1 MFTALLLAT
10 LAAAVVTD
18 LRARRIPDAITVP
31 AALLALAFG
40 AARDPVRLAAG
51 AGAAAFLAAAAL
63 ARPDGMGVG
72 DAKLAGVMGLTL
84 GVGVAGALLVACAAA
99 TAYGAGLALR
109 RGLRAARGATVPF
122 APFLA
127 VGALWA
133 CVAP

>member
-1 MFTALLLAT
+1 MLTATLLAT

-18 LRARRIPDAITVP
+18 LCARRIPDAITVP

-51 AGAAAFLAAAAL
+51 AGAA
-63 ARPDGMGVG
+63 
-72 DAKLAGVMGLTL
+72 
-84 GVGVAGALLVACAAA
+84 ACAAA

-133 CVAP
+133 CVAPP